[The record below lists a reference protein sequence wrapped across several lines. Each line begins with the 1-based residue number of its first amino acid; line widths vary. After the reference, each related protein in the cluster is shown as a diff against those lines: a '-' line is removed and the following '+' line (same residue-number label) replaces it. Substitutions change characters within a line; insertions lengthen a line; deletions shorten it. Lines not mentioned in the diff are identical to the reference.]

1 MDDKIA
7 LIENKILELNNLINQ
22 FKFENEK
29 LDKKEKRKI
38 YNKKYY
44 QNKIKSSKV

>member
-29 LDKKEKRKI
+29 LDKKRKEKSIIRSI
-38 YNKKYY
+38 I
-44 QNKIKSSKV
+44 KIK